1 MLWIVRLKRRSK
13 KISLKELSKLTGLTA
28 STLSRIEHYP
38 MRAKIGDL
46 MKVCNIL
53 ELDILEVMK
62 IIKGQACINLHT

>member
-13 KISLKELSKLTGLTA
+13 KISLKEMSRLTGLTA
-28 STLSRIEHYP
+28 STLSRIEQYP

-46 MKVCNIL
+46 MKICNVL

-62 IIKGQACINLHT
+62 IIKG

>member
-28 STLSRIEHYP
+28 SALSRIEQYP

-46 MKVCNIL
+46 IKVCNIL

-62 IIKGQACINLHT
+62 IIKG

>member
-13 KISLKELSKLTGLTA
+13 KISLKELSRLTGLTA
-28 STLSRIEHYP
+28 STLSRIEQYP
-38 MRAKIGDL
+38 MKAKIGDL

-62 IIKGQACINLHT
+62 IIKG

>member
-13 KISLKELSKLTGLTA
+13 KISLKEMSRLTGLTS
-28 STLSRIEHYP
+28 STLSRIEQYP
-38 MRAKIGDL
+38 MRAKVGDL

-62 IIKGQACINLHT
+62 IIKG

>member
-13 KISLKELSKLTGLTA
+13 KISLKEMSRLTGLTS
-28 STLSRIEHYP
+28 STLSRIEQSP

-46 MKVCNIL
+46 MKICNVL

-62 IIKGQACINLHT
+62 IIKG